1 MEGLTQHDILQ
12 YLGGFVGAALTTGTS
27 WWLIRGWLEMGQRLA
42 RLEERAKGD
51 DNAG

>member
-1 MEGLTQHDILQ
+1 MEGITQHDIIQ
-12 YLGGFVGAALTTGTS
+12 YAIIGGAVTLKLFVS

-42 RLEERAKGD
+42 RLEERIKGG